1 MKANSES
8 QLDYRVETC
17 DKGDLVLQLGWAGA
31 GGGRGGEKRKKKNH
45 SGSLWLSY
53 FADLLKCARG
63 RQ

>member
-31 GGGRGGEKRKKKNH
+31 GGGTWGRKTKEEK
-45 SGSLWLSY
+45 SLWVSLVKL
-53 FADLLKCARG
+53 FCRFIEMCTW
-63 RQ
+63 

>member
-31 GGGRGGEKRKKKNH
+31 GGDVGEKNERRKITL
-45 SGSLWLSY
+45 GL
-53 FADLLKCARG
+53 FG
-63 RQ
+63 